1 MKAKLLSAV
10 IMLSMLASCFVEV
23 RKASDIT
30 LVKLEYSDSQM
41 YASVKIDATLPAG
54 DDKVSSA
61 IRDSILHLLHSD
73 INRGFVLADST
84 EIPERQA
91 AGKDWLNL
99 ASVYGQ
105 ECLERLSNI
114 NEATYKEMQSAG
126 VMDETAPRSVI
137 PWIYE
142 IKIDTIAEALSDSYI
157 VFNSKN
163 YIFTGGAHGG
173 VIGRGPM
180 TFKVEDGSIFKDFII
195 DGSCEKMQPL
205 LREGLVSYFNERGM
219 ETDDTNLD
227 QMLLLNKAM
236 IPLPGY
242 DLYPTAEGLAFVY
255 QQYEIAPYAAGMPTF
270 TIAYDKIR
278 SYLTAEAVKLLGLE

>member
-1 MKAKLLSAV
+1 MKAKLLFAA
-10 IMLSMLASCFVEV
+10 IMLLTLTSCFVDV
-23 RKASDIT
+23 KIGADIP

-41 YASVKIDATLPAG
+41 YASVKIDATMPLG
-54 DDKVSSA
+54 DDKVSCA

-73 INRGFVLADST
+73 INRGFILDGSD
-84 EIPERQA
+84 EIPERHTE
-91 AGKDWLNL
+91 GKDWMNL
-99 ASVYGQ
+99 ASIYGE

-114 NEATYKEMQSAG
+114 NEVIYKEMESAG

-142 IKIDTIAEALSDSYI
+142 IKIDTIGEAVSDNYI

-180 TFKVEDGSIFKDFII
+180 TFKMEDGSIFNNFIT

-205 LREGLVSYFNERGM
+205 LREGLVSHFNKRGM
-219 ETDDTNLD
+219 ETDDAGLD

-242 DLYPTAEGLAFVY
+242 DLYPTQEGLVFVY

-270 TIAYDKIR
+270 TITYDKIR
-278 SYLTAEAVKLLGLE
+278 PYLTDDAVKLLGLK